1 MGFSLLSSHAYFK
14 AQNSL
19 CPVFQPIVYSIN
31 SLYTFSAL
39 YIGAGF
45 FLQSCLF
52 SMLNAENKISQESHG
67 YIQKA
72 ILYLEQHYHE
82 SISIP
87 QIADHVG
94 ISPIYLTK
102 LFKLSTGKTLSE
114 YLNFYRNQRSLE
126 LLVHTNNTINE
137 ISAKVGYSD
146 VRSYIRFF
154 KKFYQMTPG
163 KYRQEHANDGI
174 Y

>member
-1 MGFSLLSSHAYFK
+1 M
-14 AQNSL
+14 QNIQFNTWIRKL
-19 CPVFQPIVYSIN
+19 ENATTAEECEKNFY
-31 SLYTFSAL
+31 A
-39 YIGAGF
+39 
-45 FLQSCLF
+45 CLF